1 MLSYNELKWIIL
13 QLLIKNLL
21 KEDFEVII
29 IGEKINSS
37 LKAIRPAM
45 ENYDA
50 AAIQDLAKRQY
61 DAGATYIDIN
71 AGMFINDEPDR
82 VEWLVNTVQAVVD
95 APLAIDSPSPVAIER
110 GLKANKN
117 GKPIINSITAE
128 KERFNAIMP
137 LITKYDTGIIALCMD
152 DTGMPETTDDRV
164 TIAERLIEN
173 MTKEG
178 VKLDDI
184 YIDPMVRPI
193 GTGSHYGTVAIETIR
208 KVKQEFPEAHIACG
222 LSNISFGIPARKLI
236 NQTFLIIAMSAGMDG
251 AIMDPLD
258 NKLMSFIYSTEAIMG
273 LDDYCMNYLTRFR
286 EGLLDI

>member
-1 MLSYNELKWIIL
+1 M
-13 QLLIKNLL
+13 
-21 KEDFEVII
+21 II

-61 DAGATYIDIN
+61 EAGATFIDIN

-82 VEWLVNTVQAVVD
+82 VEWLVNTVQEVID
-95 APLAIDSPSPVAIER
+95 APFSIDTPNPLALEK

-117 GKPIINSITAE
+117 GKPIINSITDE
-128 KERFNAIMP
+128 KERFNSVMP
-137 LITKYDTGIIALCMD
+137 MITKYNTGIVALCMD
-152 DTGMPETTDDRV
+152 DSGMPETIDERV
-164 TIAERLIEN
+164 TIAERLIKK
-173 MTKEG
+173 MTREG

-208 KVKQEFPEAHIACG
+208 RVKQEFPEAHIACG
-222 LSNISFGIPARKLI
+222 LSNISYGIPARKLI
-236 NQTFLIIAMSAGMDG
+236 NQTFLIVAMSAGMDG

-258 NKLMSFIYSTEAIMG
+258 KKLMSFIYATEALMG
-273 LDDYCMNYLTRFR
+273 QDEYCMNYLTRFR
-286 EGLLDI
+286 EGLLEI

>member
-1 MLSYNELKWIIL
+1 M
-13 QLLIKNLL
+13 
-21 KEDFEVII
+21 II

-61 DAGATYIDIN
+61 EAGATFIDIN
-71 AGMFINDEPDR
+71 AGMFIKDEPER
-82 VEWLVNTVQAVVD
+82 VEWLVNTVQEVID
-95 APLAIDSPSPVAIER
+95 APLAIDSPNPLALEK

-117 GKPIINSITAE
+117 GKPLINSITDE
-128 KERFNAIMP
+128 KERFNAVMP
-137 LITKYDTGIIALCMD
+137 MITKYNTGIVALCMD
-152 DTGMPETTDDRV
+152 DTGMPETIDERV
-164 TIAERLIEN
+164 TIAERLIEK

-236 NQTFLIIAMSAGMDG
+236 NQTFLIVAMSAGMDG
-251 AIMDPLD
+251 AILDPLD
-258 NKLMSFIYSTEAIMG
+258 KKLMSFIYATEALMG
-273 LDDYCMNYLTRFR
+273 QDEYCMNYLTKFR
-286 EGLLDI
+286 EGLFEV